1 MSTSRTVDVAIVGGG
16 VIGSATTLYLSMRGF
31 SCKLFEQREFGWGA
45 SGATAGVVGP
55 LWHVP
60 HTHEAAMA
68 LGLSSLREFPRL
80 NEALADTGVSTG
92 FRQSGILNIARTEA
106 DAQTLR
112 EGLTWQ
118 GDLGLGV
125 CWVDGEEVSELEQ
138 HVAPGALGGVYSPQ
152 EGFVHGRSFVRAMVS
167 AAATVYGA
175 RLAEGVEVGGL
186 ITEGGR
192 VVGVQSS
199 EGRLYANHVVLAAG
213 PWSGLAGRWLPQAL
227 PVRPAKGQ
235 RLLLRKPGFMP
246 SMPVRDYGRYV
257 MPQPDGSILVAA
269 TRHEGAFDNRV
280 TADAVGELLADA
292 GRAFPLL
299 RDAEFAGA
307 IARVRPAS
315 PDGLPIIGPV
325 PGWEG
330 LILASGH
337 DSAGVMLA
345 PGTAQLVTDYL
356 VSGDAAP
363 LGPFGLSRFDT
374 DGAEG
379 RPPQS

>member
-1 MSTSRTVDVAIVGGG
+1 MSKSVDVAVVGGG
-16 VIGSATTLYLSMRGF
+16 VIGSAIALYLSMRGF
-31 SCKLFEQREFGWGA
+31 ACKLFEQREFGWGA

-68 LGLSSLREFPRL
+68 LGLASLREFPRL
-80 NEALADTGVSTG
+80 TEALADTGVSTG
-92 FRQSGILNIARTEA
+92 FRQSGILNVARTEA
-106 DAQTLR
+106 GERALR
-112 EGLTWQ
+112 DGLVWQ
-118 GDLGLGV
+118 GELGLGV
-125 CWVDGEEVSELEQ
+125 RWVDADELLALER
-138 HVAPGALGGVYSPQ
+138 HVAPGALGGVYSPE
-152 EGFVHGRSFVRAMVS
+152 EGFVHGRSFVRAMAN
-167 AAATVYGA
+167 AASSIFGA

-186 ITEGGR
+186 ITEGDR
-192 VVGVQSS
+192 VVGVESN
-199 EGRLYANHVVLAAG
+199 EGRLYADHVVLAAG

-246 SMPVRDYGRYV
+246 TMPVRDYGRYV
-257 MPQPDGSILVAA
+257 MPQPDGSVLVAA
-269 TRHEGAFDNRV
+269 TRHEGEFDTRV

-292 GRAFPLL
+292 ARAFPLL
-299 RDAEFAGA
+299 RDAQFAGA
-307 IARVRPAS
+307 MAGVRPAS

-325 PGWEG
+325 PGRDG

-345 PGTAQLVTDYL
+345 PGTAQLVTEYI

-363 LGPFGLSRFDT
+363 LEPFGLSRFDAN
-374 DGAEG
+374 GG
-379 RPPQS
+379 

>member
-1 MSTSRTVDVAIVGGG
+1 MARTVDVAIVGGG
-16 VIGSATTLYLSMRGF
+16 VIGSAIALYLAKRGF
-31 SCKLFEQREFGWGA
+31 LCELFEQREFGWGA

-60 HTHEAAMA
+60 HTHEAAMS
-68 LGLSSLREFPRL
+68 LGLRSLREFPRL
-80 NEALADTGVSTG
+80 TGALAETGVSTG
-92 FRQSGILNIARTEA
+92 YRQSGILNVARTEA
-106 DAQTLR
+106 DERALR
-112 EGLTWQ
+112 DSLIWQ
-118 GDLGLGV
+118 GELGLGV
-125 CWVDGEEVSELEQ
+125 RWVDRDELLELER

-152 EGFVHGRSFVRAMVS
+152 EGFVHGRSFVRAIAY
-167 AAATVYGA
+167 AAANVFGA

-186 ITEGGR
+186 ITEGDR

-199 EGRLYANHVVLAAG
+199 EGRLYADHVVLAAG
-213 PWSGLAGRWLPQAL
+213 PWSGLAGRWLPRGL

-246 SMPVRDYGRYV
+246 TMPVRDYGRYV
-257 MPQPDGSILVAA
+257 MPQPDGSVLVAA
-269 TRHEGAFDNRV
+269 TRHEGEFDNRV

-292 GRAFPLL
+292 ARAFPLL

-307 IARVRPAS
+307 IAGVRPAS

-325 PGWEG
+325 PGREG
-330 LILASGH
+330 LTIASGH

-345 PGTAQLVTDYL
+345 PGTAELVADYL

-363 LGPFGLSRFDT
+363 LEPFGLSRFAAD
-374 DGAEG
+374 DG
-379 RPPQS
+379 